1 MELGCF
7 AEDIENNMSATE
19 YLEWMEFF
27 KARAQRAEG
36 KSGNLLALQ
45 PQDMVAALTK

>member
-7 AEDIENNMSATE
+7 AEDIENNMSAVE

-27 KARAQRAEG
+27 KARAQKAEG

>member
-1 MELGCF
+1 LELGCF

-19 YLEWMEFF
+19 YLEWIDFF
-27 KARAQRAEG
+27 RARAQRAEG

-45 PQDMVAALTK
+45 PNEMVAALTK

>member
-1 MELGCF
+1 
-7 AEDIENNMSATE
+7 MSAVE

-45 PQDMVAALTK
+45 PNEMVAALVK

>member
-7 AEDIENNMSATE
+7 AEDIENNMSAVE
-19 YLEWMEFF
+19 YLEWMDFF